1 MSLFMSGLLSA
12 ALLPTTHHA
21 TWSPAVSA
29 YSPSTGL
36 STFGIHQAPRTAA
49 LSMVEATSAPPG
61 SATAPARAITQWT
74 ARAVSLIL
82 FAVAMTPTFQ
92 FGMVSCGGMVV
103 APVMVR
109 LPTVSMPPVVT
120 HLLQVAAAA
129 TRARLLVLSAMFSQH
144 IAPLLPAVAV
154 PEAVPAALSHPL
166 ALHVGRGVASAGAAA
181 VLVCAGPRP
190 AATARA
196 AESSV
201 HAISAVEEEV
211 EAPVVEAPEVEAP
224 VLPPVPT
231 PVPRGSLAGQA
242 ARRQAKMIVRGLPA
256 HVSPHKLFDDF
267 PQVPPPHWPPP
278 S

>member
-1 MSLFMSGLLSA
+1 MRHDLARSFISQPSALPFTTKTSDHMWILLTISGAVSA
-12 ALLPTTHHA
+12 ALLPSTHHA

-36 STFGIHQAPRTAA
+36 STFNIHQAPRMAA

-92 FGMVSCGGMVV
+92 FVMVSCGGMVSCGTMEWSRVV
-103 APVMVR
+103 APVVAR

-120 HLLQVAAAA
+120 HLLQIAAAA

-201 HAISAVEEEV
+201 HAIS
-211 EAPVVEAPEVEAP
+211 
-224 VLPPVPT
+224 LSPT
-231 PVPRGSLAGQA
+231 RHQPFNR
-242 ARRQAKMIVRGLPA
+242 
-256 HVSPHKLFDDF
+256 
-267 PQVPPPHWPPP
+267 
-278 S
+278 

>member
-1 MSLFMSGLLSA
+1 MRHDLARSFISEPSALPFTTKTSDHMWMLLTISGAVSA
-12 ALLPTTHHA
+12 ALLPSTHHA

-36 STFGIHQAPRTAA
+36 STFNIHQAPRTAA

-92 FGMVSCGGMVV
+92 FGMVSCGGMEWSRVV
-103 APVMVR
+103 APVVAR

-120 HLLQVAAAA
+120 HLLQVAATA

-196 AESSV
+196 ARP
-201 HAISAVEEEV
+201 AIRDWDR
-211 EAPVVEAPEVEAP
+211 PV
-224 VLPPVPT
+224 
-231 PVPRGSLAGQA
+231 R
-242 ARRQAKMIVRGLPA
+242 
-256 HVSPHKLFDDF
+256 
-267 PQVPPPHWPPP
+267 
-278 S
+278 